1 MTAKKKTPR
10 KKPAKKPAQG
20 PAKTKRGFLKIC
32 PEVETIVENA
42 VLKHGSFPAAYE
54 SLNISKA
61 SFYNY
66 LSKHS
71 EFKET
76 LSRARARH
84 ETVLLEE
91 KGAMATGD
99 YEVLAMEG
107 LLQLLKGGE
116 MIRYTE
122 NRERMQ
128 NVDTGELTEWDKI
141 VKKEW
146 NEYIKPDLG
155 TIQKVLGSGN
165 IRQIT
170 MRLLGKQAQLDPNL
184 SLAAQILGITEE
196 EVKAE
201 IGAGNILY
209 EDKLDLA
216 LTRIMQAQVAAEH
229 NAGLITSAKFRED
242 MQALSG
248 KFQSARHNIEL
259 RYGKLLMGRSFFE
272 LFSWLFTKHKELLYI
287 LNEVVNN
294 EDIDR
299 SDILERAVQRFDE
312 ENQNDKLLSAI
323 SSSDRNG

>member
-1 MTAKKKTPR
+1 MTAPKKTVH
-10 KKPAKKPAQG
+10 KKPVKKANPPRQTH
-20 PAKTKRGFLKIC
+20 TKITAEIEPLL
-32 PEVETIVENA
+32 ETA
-42 VLKHGSFPAAYE
+42 VLKYGEYRPAYE
-54 SLNISKA
+54 SLDITKSN
-61 SFYNY
+61 FYKYINQ
-66 LSKHS
+66 HGD
-71 EFKET
+71 FKDS

-84 ETVLLEE
+84 AMVHVEE
-91 KGAMATGD
+91 KGAGNTSE

-116 MIRYTE
+116 IERYTM
-122 NRERMQ
+122 NRERAM
-128 NVDTGELTEWDKI
+128 NEDTGKPTEWVNETEKR
-141 VKKEW
+141 W

-155 TIQKVLGSGN
+155 TITKVLGSGN

-170 MRLLGKQAQLDPNL
+170 MRILGKQAQLDPNL
-184 SLAAQILGITEE
+184 SLAAQILGISED

-229 NAGLITSAKFRED
+229 KAGLITSEKFRED

-312 ENQNDKLLSAI
+312 ENQNDKLLSVI